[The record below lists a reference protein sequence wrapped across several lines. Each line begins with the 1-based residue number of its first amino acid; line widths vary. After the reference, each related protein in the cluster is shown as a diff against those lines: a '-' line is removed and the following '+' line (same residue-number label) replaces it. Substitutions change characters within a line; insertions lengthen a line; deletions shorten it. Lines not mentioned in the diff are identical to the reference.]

1 MLDYGKV
8 QQKTMLIAMT
18 MASMTGSVL
27 AGGINNTIDLAA
39 AAEGAEAFGSGNSIS
54 ATATSALAAGYGLNI
69 QTDQNKD
76 PKHN

>member
-18 MASMTGSVL
+18 MAPMTGSVL

-39 AAEGAEAFGSGNSIS
+39 AAEGA
-54 ATATSALAAGYGLNI
+54 
-69 QTDQNKD
+69 
-76 PKHN
+76 

>member
-27 AGGINNTIDLAA
+27 AGGINNTIDPAA
-39 AAEGAEAFGSGNSIS
+39 AAEAFGNSNSIS

>member
-39 AAEGAEAFGSGNSIS
+39 EGAEAFGNGNSIS

>member
-8 QQKTMLIAMT
+8 QQKTMLIA
-18 MASMTGSVL
+18 MTGSVL

-39 AAEGAEAFGSGNSIS
+39 TAEGAEAFGNGNSIS

-76 PKHN
+76 PKYN